1 MADHEV
7 DDSNAEVNG
16 ITVAERF
23 LGAAKRRQSTKRS
36 QNHADASN
44 LMKAREDCN
53 RATGEW
59 AEMGLS
65 AKDLVIPLGA
75 VEADGVCIIRY
86 L

>member
-23 LGAAKRRQSTKRS
+23 LGAATRQSTKRS
-36 QNHADASN
+36 QNRADASN